1 MAVTLAQIARR
12 LGVSE
17 ATVSRVLNG
26 RATSLI
32 SKSTAERV
40 LAVAAEMGYRAG
52 RVAKG
57 AKLGRTG
64 VVALWIRRPDAP
76 YYARIVQLIQQ
87 LAAED
92 GFEMI
97 LRGYRDEPTPAALP
111 GGRDRGRNWGNAAWP
126 IDGLLCADC
135 RVLAESYLGG
145 RAPGLQVPIVG
156 MGNDYP
162 GGIDAIGLDI
172 ERGAD
177 EAVRHLLAMGCRRI
191 VHVNAETAI
200 PIVRDGRA
208 ARYRSAVEE
217 AGLTARVI
225 TIPVEGRA
233 LAREAMLAH
242 VREHGPPDGV
252 FCMND
257 DIAMGVY
264 RALRDLDLRIP
275 DDVALVGCDDIE
287 DVSYL
292 DVPLSTIRQ
301 PTDELCGAAWQALRR
316 RMAEPRA
323 PLLRELITPHLVV
336 RRSSQRV
343 NAPAPVVETV
353 ARDDSW
359 AGRSPTPKPA

>member
-1 MAVTLAQIARR
+1 MAVTLAQIAAR

-32 SKSTAERV
+32 SKATAERV
-40 LAVAAEMGYRAG
+40 LAVAAEMGYRTG
-52 RVAKG
+52 RAAKG
-57 AKLGRTG
+57 ARLGRSG

-76 YYARIVQLIQQ
+76 YYARIVHLIQKF
-87 LAAED
+87 AAEG

-97 LRGYRDEPTPAALP
+97 LRGYRDEPTPADLP
-111 GGRDRGRNWGNAAWP
+111 GGRDCGQNWGNAAWP
-126 IDGLLCADC
+126 VDGLFCADC
-135 RVLAESYLGG
+135 RVLAESYLQG
-145 RAPGLQVPIVG
+145 RVPGLQVPIVG

-162 GGIDAIGLDI
+162 EGIDAIGFDV
-172 ERGAD
+172 EHGAE
-177 EAVRHLLAMGCRRI
+177 EAVRHLLAMGCRRV

-208 ARYRSAVEE
+208 ARYRLALEE
-217 AGLTARVI
+217 AGLTPMVI
-225 TIPVEGRA
+225 TIPIEARA
-233 LAREAMLAH
+233 SAREAMLAH

-275 DDVALVGCDDIE
+275 EDVAIVGCDDIE

-301 PTDELCGAAWQALRR
+301 PVDELCRAAWQALRR
-316 RMAEPRA
+316 RMAEPKA
-323 PLLRELITPHLVV
+323 PLLRELITPRLVV
-336 RRSSQRV
+336 RQSSQRSE
-343 NAPAPVVETV
+343 PPPIVVETV
-353 ARDDSW
+353 ARDESP
-359 AGRSPTPKPA
+359 ANRSPMQNPA